1 MCNVSIDKIQAILS
15 SDHEI
20 LFLAVDTFK
29 NSFPT
34 LVEGEVWPFRCII
47 CVIGKMLHDGPIF
60 GTTWN
65 SGQELLDK
73 SVELLQQVFHML
85 FLFLNWR

>member
-1 MCNVSIDKIQAILS
+1 MDNIQAILS

-20 LFLAVDTFK
+20 LFLAVDTLK

-34 LVEGEVWPFRCII
+34 LVEGEEWPFRCII
-47 CVIGKMLHDGPIF
+47 CVIRKMLHDGPIF

-65 SGQELLDK
+65 HGWELLDK
-73 SVELLQQVFHML
+73 SVDLLQQVFHLL
-85 FLFLNWR
+85 FLFLNWK